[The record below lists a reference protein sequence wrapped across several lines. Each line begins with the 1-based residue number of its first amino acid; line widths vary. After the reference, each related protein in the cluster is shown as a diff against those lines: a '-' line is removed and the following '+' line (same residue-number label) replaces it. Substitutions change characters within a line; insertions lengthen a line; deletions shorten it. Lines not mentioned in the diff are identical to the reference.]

1 MIATRLSLNAM
12 SSKTTVI
19 VVGSGIIGISV
30 GLALQKAGFFV
41 RILDKSIPSEKA
53 SEGNAGAFA
62 FSDIV
67 PLATPGIM
75 RAAPRWLLDPLGPLS
90 IRPSY
95 IFFIA
100 PWLMKFWRASWS
112 DKYPALMEAQ
122 AELMALS
129 RSALDRQAESYSG
142 EPLLRREGQ
151 LRLYDSEKSFLES
164 SSYWSAC
171 KAFGIAHTLLKSHE
185 EINEIQLGIHERF
198 SYAGY
203 TPDWVN
209 VCDPKLWLR
218 HLRHQFISGGGLIE
232 ERRALSLGFASNLA
246 TVRCDNDE
254 LCSDFVVVAAG
265 AWSKSLALT
274 VGDNIPLET
283 ERGYNTTVE
292 SGGFDLRTH
301 LTFADHGFVV
311 SKVGSCLRVGGAV
324 ELGGLKA
331 PQNFERAKILL
342 SKAKQFL
349 PQMDVGAGQEWMG
362 FRPSMP
368 DSLPVIGCSPKQPRV
383 IYAFGHGHLG
393 LTQSAATA
401 ELVRDTILGKP
412 WPIASAPFSPSRF
425 AGMLSI

>member
-1 MIATRLSLNAM
+1 
-12 SSKTTVI
+12 
-19 VVGSGIIGISV
+19 
-30 GLALQKAGFFV
+30 
-41 RILDKSIPSEKA
+41 
-53 SEGNAGAFA
+53 
-62 FSDIV
+62 
-67 PLATPGIM
+67 
-75 RAAPRWLLDPLGPLS
+75 
-90 IRPSY
+90 
-95 IFFIA
+95 
-100 PWLMKFWRASWS
+100 
-112 DKYPALMEAQ
+112 
-122 AELMALS
+122 
-129 RSALDRQAESYSG
+129 
-142 EPLLRREGQ
+142 
-151 LRLYDSEKSFLES
+151 
-164 SSYWSAC
+164 
-171 KAFGIAHTLLKSHE
+171 
-185 EINEIQLGIHERF
+185 
-198 SYAGY
+198 
-203 TPDWVN
+203 
-209 VCDPKLWLR
+209 
-218 HLRHQFISGGGLIE
+218 
-232 ERRALSLGFASNLA
+232 
-246 TVRCDNDE
+246 VRCDNDE

-331 PQNFERAKILL
+331 PPNFERAKILL

-368 DSLPVIGCSPKQPRV
+368 DSLPVFGSSPKQPRV

-412 WPIASAPFSPSRF
+412 WPIASAPFSPARF